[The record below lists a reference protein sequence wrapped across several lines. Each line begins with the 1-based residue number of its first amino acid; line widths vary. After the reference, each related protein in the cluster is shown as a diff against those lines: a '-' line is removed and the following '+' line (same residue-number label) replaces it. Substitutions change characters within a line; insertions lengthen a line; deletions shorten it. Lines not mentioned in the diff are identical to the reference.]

1 MGKSLVS
8 HEVINLKYFKAL
20 FSEAFKIRTV
30 MKNLLTAMKQVLA
43 QPSLELQFHFKP
55 QIS

>member
-1 MGKSLVS
+1 MGKKFVS
-8 HEVINLKYFKAL
+8 HEVIHLKYFKVL

-30 MKNLLTAMKQVLA
+30 TKNLLTAMKQVLA
-43 QPSLELQFHFKP
+43 QPSMKLQFHFKP